1 MVNFKKDFSISDHN
15 INDLELSFNFVRTQL
30 YDTRIFDTGRTY
42 LAFQK
47 SSWLQIRVTKWVHA
61 TCSELSHDVFY

>member
-30 YDTRIFDTGRTY
+30 FDTWIFDTGRTY

-47 SSWLQIRVTKWVHA
+47 SS
-61 TCSELSHDVFY
+61 